1 MTRRRSASILI
12 AICYFFIIAS
22 GTAHCSDAMF
32 MLVTLNPD
40 ATMLSLDILSYDI
53 LSLDILSSD
62 IALSPCII
70 PVTLTLWPTCSL
82 RSSELI
88 SSTPSG
94 CFLFLNIYLPSFS
107 AIQPVIVICLPMA
120 SDFFIEKS
128 PVIAISPNNETEHAS
143 ISMVIQYMPIFIL
156 FLLN

>member
-40 ATMLSLDILSYDI
+40 AAMLSFDILSFDI
-53 LSLDILSSD
+53 LSVDILSSD
-62 IALSPCII
+62 IALSTCII
-70 PVTLTLWPTCSL
+70 PVTLTLWPTCGL

-88 SSTPSG
+88 SSTPS
-94 CFLFLNIYLPSFS
+94 
-107 AIQPVIVICLPMA
+107 
-120 SDFFIEKS
+120 FFDTNGRMLRNHSK
-128 PVIAISPNNETEHAS
+128 VDYRGGKKFQQRTRD
-143 ISMVIQYMPIFIL
+143 L
-156 FLLN
+156 

>member
-12 AICYFFIIAS
+12 AIRYFFIIAS

-40 ATMLSLDILSYDI
+40 AAMLSFDILSFDI
-53 LSLDILSSD
+53 LFLDMLSSD

-70 PVTLTLWPTCSL
+70 PVMLILWPTCGL

-94 CFLFLNIYLPSFS
+94 CFLFFNIYLPSFS
-107 AIQPVIVICLPMA
+107 AMQPVIVICLPMA
-120 SDFFIEKS
+120 
-128 PVIAISPNNETEHAS
+128 
-143 ISMVIQYMPIFIL
+143 
-156 FLLN
+156 